1 MSFENVRIILI
12 TLLQM
17 RFDLNFFK
25 DYVALK
31 ILVKWIISG
40 KFLFDYLFTS
50 ARLCMYM
57 YGTSWSHSNLG
68 VVGGWGYYNFLAKNG
83 PYYYFAFYYF
93 GF

>member
-68 VVGGWGYYNFLAKNG
+68 VVGGGGGVL
-83 PYYYFAFYYF
+83 
-93 GF
+93 